1 MTNSGMELPDY
12 PLGVG
17 MGWGRGWKGN
27 RNKGWDQEQS
37 INKSPPQPETVIVEA
52 WPFFTC

>member
-1 MTNSGMELPDY
+1 
-12 PLGVG
+12 
-17 MGWGRGWKGN
+17 MGWGQGWKEGI
-27 RNKGWDQEQS
+27 KGKGGGGREEQS